1 MELTQPL
8 YAYVLAAGVA
18 LGALFAVIVAFESYP
33 QGWKVAAS
41 AGAALAL
48 GALAYYLVA
57 GI

>member
-8 YAYVLAAGVA
+8 YLYLLAAGVG
-18 LGALFAVIVAFESYP
+18 LGALFALIVAFESYP
-33 QGWKVAAS
+33 QGWKVAVS

>member
-1 MELTQPL
+1 MQPQPPHV
-8 YAYVLAAGVA
+8 YILAAGLA
-18 LGALFAVIVAFESYP
+18 LGAIFAVLVAFQSYP
-33 QGWKVAAS
+33 HGWKVAAS

>member
-1 MELTQPL
+1 MEATQPL
-8 YAYVLAAGVA
+8 YVYLLAAGVA
-18 LGALFAVIVAFESYP
+18 LGAIFAVIVGFESYP
-33 QGWKVAAS
+33 QGWKVAVS

>member
-8 YAYVLAAGVA
+8 YVYLVAAGLA
-18 LGALFAVIVAFESYP
+18 LGAIYALIVAFESYP

-41 AGAALAL
+41 AGIALAL

>member
-8 YAYVLAAGVA
+8 YVYPVAAGVA
-18 LGALFAVIVAFESYP
+18 LGAIFAVMVAFESYP
-33 QGWKVAAS
+33 QGWKVAVS
-41 AGAALAL
+41 AAAALAL

>member
-1 MELTQPL
+1 MQPQPPHV
-8 YAYVLAAGVA
+8 YILAAGLA
-18 LGALFAVIVAFESYP
+18 LGAIFAVLVAFQSYP
-33 QGWKVAAS
+33 HGRKVAAS